1 MPAQSPAPQV
11 PQPGFNSDPGSDRS
25 RAEGAAAQGPLIVPE
40 PQDRR
45 TRSRPPKGPHPSA
58 HTVPFELEDKSCSQV
73 LFDLLQTAPK
83 DGMTVRALI
92 HALGERGLLM
102 ACMIFSLPSMLPI
115 PIPGM
120 SMPQGLIIM
129 LIGLGIVLNRAPLL
143 PERLLEYRLPHKSL
157 FLILEKGARLFHRIE
172 KLSYPRLLPITHGRV
187 HALNGI
193 LLVFGAAV
201 LMTPFPIPFSNV
213 LPAYGILFIAFG
225 TLQRDGW
232 LVIAGYTMY
241 LLTFVYLALVFAFGM
256 NGISRLF
263 HADWLHR
270 LFS

>member
-1 MPAQSPAPQV
+1 MPTQPLPAPLDT
-11 PQPGFNSDPGSDRS
+11 PAGQPIP
-25 RAEGAAAQGPLIVPE
+25 VPE
-40 PQDRR
+40 VPDRR
-45 TRSRPPKGPHPSA
+45 ARNRSNRGPHATA

-73 LFDLLQTAPK
+73 LFDLIQTAPK

-102 ACMIFSLPSMLPI
+102 ACMLFSLPSMLPI

-143 PERLLEYRLPHKSL
+143 PERLLEYRLPAKSL
-157 FLILEKGARLFHRIE
+157 FLILEKGARLFNRIE
-172 KLSYPRLLPITHGRV
+172 RLSYPRLLPITHGWP

-193 LLVFGAAV
+193 LLVFGAAI
-201 LMTPFPIPFSNV
+201 LMAPFPIPFSNV

-232 LVIAGYTMY
+232 LVLAGYAMY
-241 LLTFVYLALVFAFGM
+241 LLTLAYIALVFTFGM
-256 NGISRLF
+256 SGISHLF
-263 HADWLHR
+263 HAHWLHR
-270 LFS
+270 LLS

>member
-1 MPAQSPAPQV
+1 MPL
-11 PQPGFNSDPGSDRS
+11 QPLPSMHTPKPEFRAVDR
-25 RAEGAAAQGPLIVPE
+25 R
-40 PQDRR
+40 QDRR
-45 TRSRPPKGPHPSA
+45 TRKRPAEGPHPSA

-102 ACMIFSLPSMLPI
+102 ACMVFALPSMLPI

-129 LIGLGIVLNRAPLL
+129 LIGIGLVLNRAPML

-157 FLILEKGARLFHRIE
+157 FLILEKGARLFNRIE
-172 KLSYPRLLPITHGRV
+172 KLSYPRLLPVTHGWV
-187 HALNGI
+187 HTFNGI
-193 LLVFGAAV
+193 VLVAAAV
-201 LMTPFPIPFSNV
+201 ILLLPLPIPFSNV

-232 LVIAGYTMY
+232 MVIAGYAMS
-241 LLTFVYLALVFAFGM
+241 LLTVAYITLVFVFGM
-256 NGISRLF
+256 SWIYGLF
-263 HADWLHR
+263 R
-270 LFS
+270 

>member
-1 MPAQSPAPQV
+1 MPSQPLPAPQASG
-11 PQPGFNSDPGSDRS
+11 PDAHDGANTERRS
-25 RAEGAAAQGPLIVPE
+25 AAQPMIVPE
-40 PQDRR
+40 PPDRR
-45 TRSRPPKGPHPSA
+45 SRNRPPKGPHPSA

-157 FLILEKGARLFHRIE
+157 FMILEKGARLFHRIE
-172 KLSYPRLLPITHGRV
+172 KLSYPRLLPITHGWV

-193 LLVFGAAV
+193 LLVFGAAI
-201 LMTPFPIPFSNV
+201 LMAPFPIPFSNV